1 MTIPLETCQLC
12 DRPAEVLQKWDET
25 RMCRSC
31 VTVFWFAGVLLD
43 SEATEAEIVP
53 TLAFAPAA
61 ETLCDVRDPKQRAV
75 KANRLLANY
84 PAVELAEMAD
94 GVPLLRMKEAL
105 AGAVSYPSSEITRSV
120 QVRVLSRFARP
131 AAVATLYKDVC
142 ESEGLPMHGSSAGSI
157 SWDCDN
163 MHLKARVGPRQ
174 EIHPTRLGQLSEY
187 PRVRRFAF
195 PLPSVVEAVVRALLG
210 SGQNKNL
217 LFGALLSDLGRKP
230 RMDSETATTAC
241 VLWYLRG
248 KWVDEKAEVPRSE
261 EAAGLINRLLL
272 KPLNKA
278 PIDITRNDAVWRN
291 AKKVAH
297 RFDRCRLLLHKTRD
311 NPFEKRLSTAP

>member
-1 MTIPLETCQLC
+1 MNL
-12 DRPAEVLQKWDET
+12 
-25 RMCRSC
+25 
-31 VTVFWFAGVLLD
+31 FWFADVLME
-43 SEATEAEIVP
+43 SEATEAEIVS
-53 TLAFAPAA
+53 TLAFAPHAEALWRIVDSNRRTA
-61 ETLCDVRDPKQRAV
+61 ETH
-75 KANRLLANY
+75 RLLASY
-84 PAVELAEMAD
+84 PALDLAEIVD
-94 GVPLLRMKEAL
+94 GVPVLRMKDAL
-105 AGAVSYPSSEITRSV
+105 AEAVRYPNSKLARGV

-131 AAVATLYKDVC
+131 AAVAALYEDVC

-163 MHLKARVGPRQ
+163 MHLKARVGPLK
-174 EIHPTRLGQLSEY
+174 EIHPTRLDQLDGY

-272 KPLNKA
+272 EPLNKP

-297 RFDRCRLLLHKTRD
+297 RFDRCRLLLQKTRD